1 MAGAATTNGLILRCR
16 PAGERAA
23 TLAQSVRHKL
33 RCPDAIVHALISHT
47 FLEDLAMVLCVAA
60 VTTII
65 FQKIR
70 QPVVV
75 GYLIAGLIV
84 GPHVPIP
91 LFVDPERIHTLSEL
105 GVILLMF
112 ALGLEFSVRKLIRLG
127 PTSGFITALQVGFM
141 IWLGYECARALGW
154 TPLESIFTGALL
166 SISSTTIVAKAYEET
181 PVSEHLRELVFGIL
195 LAEDLTAVVELAI
208 LTTLASGASVS
219 APLMMVTI
227 ARLIL
232 FLAALVGVGLIVVP
246 PLVRMVVRM
255 GRPETTLVAVV
266 GICFAFAILAEHAGY
281 SVALGAF
288 LAGSLVAESGEAAQI
303 EHLVAPLRDIFGAV
317 FFVSVGMMIDPA
329 LIAHHWPALIV
340 LTAAVIG
347 GKIFGVTFASVLSGV
362 GVKTSIEAGMSLS
375 QIGEFS
381 FIIAGAGLKTGA
393 TGEFLYTLA
402 VAVCAI
408 TTFLTPYMIR
418 SSVPIAEF
426 VSGRMPR
433 PLKVLEALYDSWL
446 ERIRNAGQAAR
457 DANSIGWPIAAI
469 VSSAVLIGAI
479 LIVNERDPLDLTS
492 MVASLE
498 GLSYF
503 SAGLYVDLFALLVCA
518 GPAAAMYFAS
528 RRLATALASRAC
540 AELPPSG
547 ASAANALIELLQITI
562 LLVAAVPLLAIVQ
575 PFMEP
580 VEGVGIIVIT
590 IVLMIVV
597 VTRSARQMQGQI
609 RNASRLIAAVLRG
622 TRAGAEGESYE
633 VPGIGMITPVSV
645 RPDSDGVGRSLA
657 ELDLHANSG
666 AVVVAIG
673 RGDAEV
679 VVASGEEILRPGDI
693 LELAGSSAAVAS
705 ARRLLEQRQG

>member
-1 MAGAATTNGLILRCR
+1 
-16 PAGERAA
+16 
-23 TLAQSVRHKL
+23 
-33 RCPDAIVHALISHT
+33 
-47 FLEDLAMVLCVAA
+47 MVLCVAA
-60 VTTII
+60 ITTII

-84 GPHVPIP
+84 GPNVPIP
-91 LFVDPERIHTLSEL
+91 LLADPDRIHTLSEL

-112 ALGLEFSVRKLIRLG
+112 ALGLEFSVRRLIRLG
-127 PTSGFITALQVGFM
+127 PTSGFITALQVGIM
-141 IWLGYECARALGW
+141 IWLGYVCGRALGW

-166 SISSTTIVAKAYEET
+166 SISSTTIVAKAYAET
-181 PVSEHLRELVFGIL
+181 PASERLRELVFGVL
-195 LAEDLTAVVELAI
+195 LAEDLTAVVELAV

-219 APLMMVTI
+219 ASLMTVTI

-232 FLAALVGVGLIVVP
+232 FLVAFVGVGFIVVP
-246 PLVRMVVRM
+246 PFVRLVVRM
-255 GRPETTLVAVV
+255 GRPETTSVAIV

-329 LIAHHWPALIV
+329 LIAQHWPALIV

-347 GKIFGVTFASVLSGV
+347 GKIFGVAFASVLSGV
-362 GVKTSIEAGMSLS
+362 GAKTSIEAGMSLA

-393 TGEFLYTLA
+393 TRDFLYTLA
-402 VAVCAI
+402 VAVSAI

-418 SSVPIAEF
+418 SSIPVAEF
-426 VSGRMPR
+426 VSGRLPR
-433 PLKVLEALYDSWL
+433 PLKVLEALYDSWF
-446 ERIRNAGQAAR
+446 ERIRNAGQPAR
-457 DANSIGWPIAAI
+457 DANSIGWPTAAI

-479 LIVNERDPLDLTS
+479 LIVNELDPLDVTS
-492 MVASLE
+492 MVANLE
-498 GLSYF
+498 HLSYF
-503 SAGLYVDLFALLVCA
+503 SAGLYVDLFALLLCA
-518 GPAAAMYFAS
+518 APATAMYFAS
-528 RRLATALASRAC
+528 RRLATALASRAF
-540 AELPPSG
+540 AELPPRG
-547 ASAANALIELLQITI
+547 ASAVKALIELLQITI
-562 LLVAAVPLLAIVQ
+562 LLVAAVPLFAIVQ

-580 VEGVGIIVIT
+580 VEGIGIIVIT
-590 IVLMIVV
+590 IALMIVV

-609 RNASRLIAAVLRG
+609 RNASRPIATALRG
-622 TRAGAEGESYE
+622 TRAGAEGGSYE
-633 VPGIGMITPVSV
+633 VPGIGMITPVSLGQ
-645 RPDSDGVGRSLA
+645 DSDAVGKSLA
-657 ELDLHANSG
+657 DLDLHTNSG

-679 VVASGEEILRPGDI
+679 VVPTDEEILRPGDI
-693 LELAGSSAAVAS
+693 LELAGSSDAVAA
-705 ARRLLEQRQG
+705 ARRLLDTPRRAPAQLEASL

>member
-1 MAGAATTNGLILRCR
+1 
-16 PAGERAA
+16 
-23 TLAQSVRHKL
+23 
-33 RCPDAIVHALISHT
+33 
-47 FLEDLAMVLCVAA
+47 MVLCVAA

-84 GPHVPIP
+84 GPYIP
-91 LFVDPERIHTLSEL
+91 PLMADPERVHTLSEF

-141 IWLGYECARALGW
+141 IWIGYLCGRALGW
-154 TPLESIFTGALL
+154 TPLESIFTGAIL
-166 SISSTTIVAKAYEET
+166 SISSTTIVAKAYQET
-181 PVSEHLRELVFGIL
+181 PVSDRLRELVFGVL

-219 APLMMVTI
+219 ASLMTVTV

-232 FLAALVGVGLIVVP
+232 FLVAFVGIGFIVVP
-246 PLVRMVVRM
+246 PVVRFVVRM

-303 EHLVAPLRDIFGAV
+303 EHLVVPLRDIFGAV

-329 LIAHHWPALIV
+329 IIREHWQALLL
-340 LTAAVIG
+340 LTTAVIG
-347 GKIFGVTFASVLSGV
+347 GKIVGVTFAALLSGV
-362 GVKTSIEAGMSLS
+362 GTQTSIEAGMSLA

-381 FIIAGAGLKTGA
+381 FIIAGAGLQTGA
-393 TGEFLYTLA
+393 TRDFLYTLA
-402 VAVCAI
+402 VAVSAV

-418 SSVPIAEF
+418 ASIPVAEF
-426 VSGRMPR
+426 VVARMPR

-446 ERIRNAGQAAR
+446 ERIRNAGQPAR
-457 DANSIGWPIAAI
+457 DSASIAWPTAAI
-469 VSSAVLIGAI
+469 VSSAVVIGAI
-479 LIVNERDPLDLTS
+479 LIVNERDPFDVTTT
-492 MVASLE
+492 VASLE
-498 GLSYF
+498 HLAYF
-503 SAGLYVDLFALLVCA
+503 SAGLYVDAFALLLCVA
-518 GPAAAMYFAS
+518 PAAAMYFAA
-528 RRLATALASRAC
+528 RRLATALAARAF
-540 AELPPSG
+540 AELPSSG
-547 ASAANALIELLQITI
+547 APAMSALIEILQITI

-580 VEGVGIIVIT
+580 VEGIGIIVVT
-590 IVLMIVV
+590 LVLMIVV
-597 VTRSARQMQGQI
+597 VTRSARQMQGQL
-609 RNASRLIAAVLRG
+609 RNATLLIATALRG
-622 TRAGAEGESYE
+622 VAADAGGESYE
-633 VPGIGMITPVSV
+633 VPGIGMITPVPL
-645 RPDSDGVGRSLA
+645 RADSEGVGKRLS
-657 ELDLHANSG
+657 ELDLHGHTG

-673 RGDAEV
+673 RADSEV
-679 VVASGEEILRPGDI
+679 VVPAGDEILRPGDI
-693 LELAGSSAAVAS
+693 LELAGSSHAIAT
-705 ARRLLEQRQG
+705 ARRMLETPRPSQQPEASI

>member
-1 MAGAATTNGLILRCR
+1 
-16 PAGERAA
+16 
-23 TLAQSVRHKL
+23 
-33 RCPDAIVHALISHT
+33 
-47 FLEDLAMVLCVAA
+47 MVLCVAA
-60 VTTII
+60 ITTII

-84 GPHVPIP
+84 GPNVPIP
-91 LFVDPERIHTLSEL
+91 LFADPDRIHTLSEL

-112 ALGLEFSVRKLIRLG
+112 ALGLEFSVRRLIRLG
-127 PTSGFITALQVGFM
+127 PTSGFITALQVGIM
-141 IWLGYECARALGW
+141 IWLGYVCGRALGW

-166 SISSTTIVAKAYEET
+166 SISSTTIVAKAYAET
-181 PVSEHLRELVFGIL
+181 PVSERLRELVFGVL
-195 LAEDLTAVVELAI
+195 LAEDLTAVVELAV

-219 APLMMVTI
+219 ASLMTVTI

-232 FLAALVGVGLIVVP
+232 FLVAFVGVGFIVVP
-246 PLVRMVVRM
+246 PFVRLVVRM
-255 GRPETTLVAVV
+255 GRPETTLVAIV

-329 LIAHHWPALIV
+329 LIAQRWPALIV

-347 GKIFGVTFASVLSGV
+347 GKIFGVAFASILSGV
-362 GVKTSIEAGMSLS
+362 GAKTSIEAGMSLA

-393 TGEFLYTLA
+393 TRDFLYTLA
-402 VAVCAI
+402 VAVSAI

-418 SSVPIAEF
+418 SSIPVAEF
-426 VSGRMPR
+426 VSGRLPR
-433 PLKVLEALYDSWL
+433 PLKVLEALYDSWF
-446 ERIRNAGQAAR
+446 ERIRNAGQPAR
-457 DANSIGWPIAAI
+457 DANSIGWPTAAI
-469 VSSAVLIGAI
+469 VSSTVLIGAI
-479 LIVNERDPLDLTS
+479 LIVNELDPLDVTS
-492 MVASLE
+492 MVANLE
-498 GLSYF
+498 HLSYF
-503 SAGLYVDLFALLVCA
+503 SAGLYVDLFALLLCA
-518 GPAAAMYFAS
+518 APAAAMYFAS
-528 RRLATALASRAC
+528 HRLATALASRAF
-540 AELPPSG
+540 AELPPRG
-547 ASAANALIELLQITI
+547 ASAVKALIELLQITI

-580 VEGVGIIVIT
+580 VEGIGIIVIT
-590 IVLMIVV
+590 IALMIVV

-609 RNASRLIAAVLRG
+609 RNASRLIATALRG
-622 TRAGAEGESYE
+622 TRAGAEGESCE
-633 VPGIGMITPVSV
+633 VPGIGMITPVSL
-645 RPDSDGVGRSLA
+645 RQDSDAVGKSLA
-657 ELDLHANSG
+657 DLDLHTNSG

-679 VVASGEEILRPGDI
+679 VVPTDEEILRPGDI
-693 LELAGSSAAVAS
+693 LELAGSSDAVAA
-705 ARRLLEQRQG
+705 ARRLLDTPRRAPAQLEASP

>member
-1 MAGAATTNGLILRCR
+1 AH
-16 PAGERAA
+16 P
-23 TLAQSVRHKL
+23 VRYGL
-33 RCPDAIVHALISHT
+33 RCPDATVQVLASHT

-60 VTTII
+60 ITTII

-84 GPHVPIP
+84 GPNLPIP
-91 LFVDPERIHTLSEL
+91 LLADSDRIRTLSEL

-127 PTSGFITALQVGFM
+127 PTSGFITALQVSFM
-141 IWLGYECARALGW
+141 IWLGYVCGRALGW

-181 PVSEHLRELVFGIL
+181 PVSERVRELVFGVL

-219 APLMMVTI
+219 ASLMTVTI

-232 FLAALVGVGLIVVP
+232 FLVAFVGIGFMVVP
-246 PLVRMVVRM
+246 PFVRLVVRM

-266 GICFAFAILAEHAGY
+266 GICFAFAVLAEHAGY

-288 LAGSLVAESGEAAQI
+288 LAGSLVAESGQAAQI

-329 LIAHHWPALIV
+329 LVEQHWPALIV

-362 GVKTSIEAGMSLS
+362 GAKTSIEAGMSLA

-393 TGEFLYTLA
+393 TRDFLYTLA
-402 VAVCAI
+402 VALSAI

-418 SSVPIAEF
+418 SSIPVAEF
-426 VSGRMPR
+426 VSERLPP
-433 PLKVLEALYDSWL
+433 PLKVLEALYDSWF
-446 ERIRNAGQAAR
+446 ERIRNAGQPAR
-457 DANSIGWPIAAI
+457 DANSIGRPIAAI

-479 LIVNERDPLDLTS
+479 LIVNELDPLDVTS

-498 GLSYF
+498 HLSYF
-503 SAGLYVDLFALLVCA
+503 TAGLYVDLFALLLCA
-518 GPAAAMYFAS
+518 APAAAMYFAS
-528 RRLATALASRAC
+528 RRLATALASRAF
-540 AELPPSG
+540 AELPPRG
-547 ASAANALIELLQITI
+547 ASAVKALIELLQITI

-580 VEGVGIIVIT
+580 VEGIGIIVIT
-590 IVLMIVV
+590 IALMIVV

-609 RNASRLIAAVLRG
+609 RNAARLIATALRG

-633 VPGIGMITPVSV
+633 VPGIGMITPVSL
-645 RPDSDGVGRSLA
+645 RAYSDSVGRSLA
-657 ELDLHANSG
+657 ELDLHTNSG

-679 VVASGEEILRPGDI
+679 VVPTGEEILRSGDI
-693 LELAGSSAAVAS
+693 LELVGSSAAVAA
-705 ARRLLEQRQG
+705 ARRLLDTPRRGSA